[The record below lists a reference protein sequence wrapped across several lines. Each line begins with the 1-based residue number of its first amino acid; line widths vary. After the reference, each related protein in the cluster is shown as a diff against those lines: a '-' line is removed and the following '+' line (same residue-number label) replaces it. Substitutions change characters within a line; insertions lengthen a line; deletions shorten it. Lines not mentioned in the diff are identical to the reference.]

1 LLNPIKVLLLIDNF
15 DSFSHILAD
24 SIRQT
29 GAELKIVR
37 NNTPLA
43 LLMEEEYNGII
54 LSPGPGIPKD
64 AGNMMEVLDYYHDKL
79 PVLGICLGH
88 QAIGEYFGAKLV
100 KSRKPVHG
108 KISQVIKVKTHPL
121 LQSFPKTFNVTRY
134 HSLELQELPS
144 DLEVILST
152 QYGEIM
158 AVAHTHL
165 PICGV
170 QYHPEAYLTEM
181 GLELLSNWVRHVV
194 RSKEGML
201 K

>member
-1 LLNPIKVLLLIDNF
+1 MLLLIDSF

-37 NNTPLA
+37 NNVPLA
-43 LLMEEEYNGII
+43 LLLEEEYSGII
-54 LSPGPGIPKD
+54 LSPGPGIPD
-64 AGNMMEVLDYYHDKL
+64 NAGNLMEVLNYYHDKL
-79 PVLGICLGH
+79 PIMGICLGH
-88 QAIGEYFGAKLV
+88 QAIGQFFGAKLV

-108 KISQVIKVKTHPL
+108 KISEVIQVKKHPI
-121 LQSFPKTFNVTRY
+121 LQGFPKAFNVTRY

-152 QYGEIM
+152 PYGEIM
-158 AVAHTHL
+158 ALSHIHL
-165 PICGV
+165 PIFGV

-181 GLELLSNWVRHVV
+181 GLELLSNWVRYFV
-194 RSKEGML
+194 RSRKGML
-201 K
+201 R